1 MLLDIL
7 IKISIDYQT
16 ETCVHRKETNA
27 NLYIN
32 WNAHAPL
39 ESKILPP
46 KKFNETRKYFYST
59 KT

>member
-7 IKISIDYQT
+7 IKISIAYQT
-16 ETCVHRKETNA
+16 ETCVHRKEANT

-32 WNAHAPL
+32 WNAYVPL

-46 KKFNETRKYFYST
+46 KKFN
-59 KT
+59 

>member
-27 NLYIN
+27 NLYLN
-32 WNAHAPL
+32 WNAHVPL

-46 KKFNETRKYFYST
+46 KKFN
-59 KT
+59 